1 MPVFESLDE
10 TSDYSMFLSTGV
22 SDALRGRA
30 LRKLFGFSM
39 FNVRDGLDDYDD
51 DYRTFEALGDVV
63 TSDMKLQAE
72 RRAQQALLDGGD
84 TDTAARSAPASSVGD
99 AEEHDAKSPPSSP
112 DHSVADEQAS
122 SPSMSAADAR
132 APGEGT

>member
-1 MPVFESLDE
+1 MPVLESLDE

-22 SDALRGRA
+22 SDALRKRA

-84 TDTAARSAPASSVGD
+84 TGTAAASAPVSDLGH
-99 AEEHDAKSPPSSP
+99 AEERDAKSLPCGP
-112 DHSVADEQAS
+112 DDSVADEQAS
-122 SPSMSAADAR
+122 SPTLSAADVR